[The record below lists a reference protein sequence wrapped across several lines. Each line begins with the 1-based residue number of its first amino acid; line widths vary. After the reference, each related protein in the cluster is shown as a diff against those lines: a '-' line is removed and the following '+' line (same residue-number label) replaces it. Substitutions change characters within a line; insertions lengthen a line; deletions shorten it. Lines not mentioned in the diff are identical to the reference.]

1 MKNNFYETYL
11 CQVHSDEYSYSY
23 HGEELNYEDFEQENV
38 QEERRRASRVYDVQE
53 TRFSYPF

>member
-11 CQVHSDEYSYSY
+11 CQIHSDEYSY
-23 HGEELNYEDFEQENV
+23 HGEEMLYEEIEQEDV
-38 QEERRRASRVYDVQE
+38 QEERRRTARVYDVQE

>member
-11 CQVHSDEYSYSY
+11 CQIHSDEYSY
-23 HGEELNYEDFEQENV
+23 HGEEMLYEDFEQENV
-38 QEERRRASRVYDVQE
+38 QEERRRTSRVYDVQE

>member
-11 CQVHSDEYSYSY
+11 CQIHSDEYSY

-38 QEERRRASRVYDVQE
+38 QEERRRTSRVYDVQE

>member
-11 CQVHSDEYSYSY
+11 CQIHSDEYSY
-23 HGEELNYEDFEQENV
+23 HGEEFNYEDFEQENV
-38 QEERRRASRVYDVQE
+38 QEERRRTSRVYDVQE